1 MVEFIKNKLILT
13 LQNYP
18 QIGDIKIEQY
28 KYNSSAGLLLSI
40 NNKNYSTFIRKD
52 LYLESS

>member
-40 NNKNYSTFIRKD
+40 NNKNYSTFIRKN